1 MGQVITIDGNQDDIQ
16 ALTAKLEQA
25 RILMNDIL
33 LVNKKVLHQNRIQNM
48 YKAHENDMIID
59 NNIFENDGID

>member
-33 LVNKKVLHQNRIQNM
+33 IVNKKVLHQNRIQNM

-59 NNIFENDGID
+59 NNIFENDEID